1 MRMLHGFL
9 LVRVLA
15 VIMIV
20 VMVMSGGILDR
31 RAHSLWLQDSACCQV
46 NTL

>member
-20 VMVMSGGILDR
+20 VMSGGILDR
-31 RAHSLWLQDSACCQV
+31 RAHSCGSRILLVAK
-46 NTL
+46 